1 MTPAYGRENGIFQEA
16 AAAQSC
22 LTPSLALR
30 KMIPLVEFEK
40 GLQEYKFLTSAKI
53 ACRSSHLSVIRDIA
67 EDKNKDVSIVL
78 EDDVDMGWDIVFI
91 GKDFPPITTMI
102 LLHAP

>member
-1 MTPAYGRENGIFQEA
+1 MSDPLTCVTEDDTPI
-16 AAAQSC
+16 
-22 LTPSLALR
+22 
-30 KMIPLVEFEK
+30 EFEK

-53 ACRSSHLSVIRDIA
+53 ACWSSHLSVIRDIA